1 METLRAGTYLI
12 LYQLTGGGSETP
24 DARSTLVFHEMKE
37 EGGPFKL
44 HLLFDA
50 QNKGSF
56 QFKCSVQREV

>member
-12 LYQLTGGGSETP
+12 LYQLTRGGSETP
-24 DARSTLVFHEMKE
+24 VARSKLVFHEMKE
-37 EGGPFKL
+37 EEGPFKL